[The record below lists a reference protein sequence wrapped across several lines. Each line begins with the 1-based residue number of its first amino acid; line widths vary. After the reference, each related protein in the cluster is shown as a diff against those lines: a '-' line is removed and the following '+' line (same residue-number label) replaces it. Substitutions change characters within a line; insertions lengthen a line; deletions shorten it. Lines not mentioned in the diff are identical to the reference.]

1 MKISDFMSTKKNL
14 DDSLELSCIRDV
26 DEVASFSQTDI
37 ARFTSV
43 VRVMDAAGHEVGS
56 VEREVLQFLNMT
68 CDRWAMIQIV
78 DKFHDCIIA
87 VDHTGRVFFVNEAY
101 TKTLGVAKHHILGK
115 KIQDIEPGAA
125 MVTVLETGEPIMEKA
140 VHVKTINHHVVVN
153 IYPIMREDCLAG
165 VVSIFR
171 DVTETRKLTQA
182 LDRVQGLA
190 EHFRTQ
196 LEEKD
201 QLANSSIIGKNPAFL
216 KVLAKAMMVAKT
228 DASILIAGENGVGKE
243 VLVKAIHQ
251 NSSRKDKPLISVNCA
266 AIPESL
272 LESELFGFESGT
284 FTGAK
289 KGGKLGKFE
298 LAEGG
303 TIFLDEVGD
312 MSLVMQSKLLRVLQE
327 KEIEKI
333 GRTHNISINV
343 RVVAATNR
351 SLEKMVQQGTFRS
364 DLYYRLNVV
373 TITIPPLRERQ
384 DDIGLLAHHFL
395 VQNNEKYGKTLRLS
409 LEFLQFLHSYNWP
422 GNIRE
427 LQNCIEYAVIM
438 CPENELRI
446 DHLPSHMN
454 KSFAIEGMKPGAKKP
469 SDIVSLREN
478 QQKTERILIEGALAA
493 CNNNKSEAMK
503 KIGISRRTFYR
514 KLREYGYMD
523 SK

>member
-1 MKISDFMSTKKNL
+1 MKISDMMSTKKIVD
-14 DDSLELSCIRDV
+14 DDSELSCLRDN
-26 DEVASFSQTDI
+26 DEVASFCQADI
-37 ARFTSV
+37 ARLTSLI
-43 VRVMDAAGHEVGS
+43 RVMDAEGRDVGS
-56 VEREVLQFLNMT
+56 VGREVLQFLNNA
-68 CDRWAMIQIV
+68 CDSWAMVQII
-78 DKFHDCIIA
+78 DRFHDCIIA
-87 VDHTGRVFFVNEAY
+87 VDHAGRVFFVNDAY

-125 MVTVLETGEPIMEKA
+125 VVTVLETGEPILEKA
-140 VHVKTINHHVVVN
+140 VHVKSINHHVVVN
-153 IYPIMREDCLAG
+153 IYPIKREGRLAG

-201 QLANSSIIGKNPAFL
+201 QLANSSIIGKHSSFL
-216 KVLAKAMMVAKT
+216 KVLSKAMTVAKT
-228 DASILIAGENGVGKE
+228 DASILITGENGVGKE

-251 NSSRKDKPLISVNCA
+251 NSNRRDKPLISVNCA

-272 LESELFGFESGT
+272 LESELFGFEGGT

-298 LAEGG
+298 LADGG

-312 MSLVMQSKLLRVLQE
+312 MPLIMQSKLLRVLQE

-343 RVVAATNR
+343 RVIAATNR
-351 SLEKMVQQGTFRS
+351 PLEQMVQQGKFRN

-373 TITIPPLRERQ
+373 AITIPPLRERE

-395 VQNNEKYGKTLRLS
+395 MQNNDKYGKKLRLS
-409 LEFLQFLHSYNWP
+409 LEILQFFHTYDWP

-438 CPENELRI
+438 CSDPELRI
-446 DHLPSHMN
+446 EHLPSHMN
-454 KSFAIEGMKPGAKKP
+454 KEVAKGILNQGTKRLA
-469 SDIVSLREN
+469 DIVSLREN
-478 QQKTERILIEGALAA
+478 QQEIERMLIEEALAE
-493 CNNNKSEAMK
+493 CNNNKSAAMK
-503 KIGISRRTFYR
+503 RIGISRRTFYR
-514 KLREYGYMD
+514 KLREYGYL
-523 SK
+523 SPR